1 MNAMQHKRGPLFLG
15 CCIQWLDAESL
26 GRRIEIR
33 YIHTPRRDERR
44 ERGKYVR
51 GLFFSSLSVFFFF
64 LSSFDSAVV
73 SVTHTLSLPPPQS
86 KKPEAASGTATPTKR
101 EFVSLSRLSE
111 CQDTVPQRRRRPRML
126 FPLPSGSSPASDSS
140 FYFNMIIS
148 IPSIS
153 PLSPFQ
159 SSSSHDS

>member
-1 MNAMQHKRGPLFLG
+1 MG

-44 ERGKYVR
+44 EIRKR
-51 GLFFSSLSVFFFF
+51 TFFFSSLSVFFFF

-73 SVTHTLSLPPPQS
+73 SVTHTLSLRPPQS

-153 PLSPFQ
+153 LTLSF
-159 SSSSHDS
+159 SILFLT